1 MADDVLSYC
10 RICAAAC
17 GITVTVEGT
26 QVVRV
31 RGDAGHPVSQ
41 GYTCPKGRGLAAW
54 HHDPRR
60 LDRPRLRGS
69 EVGWGELLDDLAG
82 SLGAIVEQ
90 SGPDAVALYLATG
103 MAYDAAGQVASA
115 MWLASLGSRSFFTAA
130 TVDNAPVLVAAEL
143 VAGNAML
150 SPVWDAT
157 SGGLLLL
164 VGTNPVVSHGYGT
177 TIPDPVRHLR
187 AHRRL
192 GGRLWVV
199 DPRRTETAALADEH
213 LAVRPGADVAV
224 LAALASAILAEGH
237 DPDELAR
244 FCTAEDVDGLRV
256 ALAPFTP
263 VRAAEVAGV
272 ELGAVERLIADVRR
286 HRGRLAVMCGTGTT
300 MATDGVLV
308 EWLRWVLLILTGSL
322 DRPGGMRF
330 QHGPLG
336 RLRPPRDG
344 RSTDVG
350 SLVDPLDGPAS
361 RPELRRVIGQVPAV
375 ALADEI
381 EAGHVRTLVVTGGN
395 PIAAMPEPDR
405 MRAALASLDV
415 LAVVDVMEGELAA
428 MATHVLPATGELE
441 RADITLAANL
451 SVRSG
456 VQATTAVV
464 PPAAERRPVW
474 WMLGQLSRRMG
485 GDLLAGADPD
495 DLTDE
500 LFLRGMLAHGPLD
513 ADAVFAAGAR
523 GLDVEP
529 EHGWVHET
537 MLPGGR
543 WRLAPP
549 ILLERLSV
557 HAARTPTRASAA
569 LVLTPRREV
578 GWSNSVRYAGRGA
591 EAVLRLHPADAESAG
606 LADGDRADV
615 TSAHGSMTTVVAVD
629 GNVRTGVAS
638 VTHSGSADGP
648 GLLTSSAHGVDPLTG
663 MPHASGLA
671 VTVTSAAST

>member
-1 MADDVLSYC
+1 MTAGHDVLSYC

-17 GITVTVEGT
+17 GITVTVDGPR
-26 QVVRV
+26 VVKV

-60 LDRPRLRGS
+60 LDRPRLRGT
-69 EVGWGELLDDLAG
+69 EVGWTELLDDLAG
-82 SLGAIVEQ
+82 SLRVVLDAT
-90 SGPDAVALYLATG
+90 GPDAVALYLATG

-143 VAGNAML
+143 VAGHAML

-192 GGRLWVV
+192 GGRLWVL

-213 LAVRPGADVAV
+213 VPVRPGADVAV
-224 LAALASAILAEGH
+224 LAAVARAVLAEGH
-237 DPDELAR
+237 DPDEVAR
-244 FCTAEDVDGLRV
+244 FCTAEDLDRLRV

-263 VRAAEVAGV
+263 ARAAEVAGV
-272 ELGAVERLIADVRR
+272 DIEAVERLVADVRH

-300 MATDGVLV
+300 MATDGVVV

-330 QHGPLG
+330 QDGPLG
-336 RLRPPRDG
+336 RLQPPRAVA
-344 RSTDVG
+344 SPAG
-350 SLVDPLDGPAS
+350 SVRDATGPDDGPTS
-361 RPELRRVIGQVPAV
+361 RPELQRVVGQVPAV

-381 EAGHVRTLVVTGGN
+381 EAGHVRALVVTGGN
-395 PIAAMPEPDR
+395 PIAAIPEPDR

-415 LAVVDVMEGELAA
+415 LAVVDVMDNELTEL
-428 MATHVLPATGELE
+428 ATHVLPSTGQLE
-441 RADITLAANL
+441 RADLMLASNL

-464 PPAAERRPVW
+464 PPVGGRRPVW
-474 WMLGQLSRRMG
+474 WMLGGLSTRLG

-495 DLTDE
+495 DL
-500 LFLRGMLAHGPLD
+500 
-513 ADAVFAAGAR
+513 
-523 GLDVEP
+523 
-529 EHGWVHET
+529 
-537 MLPGGR
+537 
-543 WRLAPP
+543 
-549 ILLERLSV
+549 
-557 HAARTPTRASAA
+557 
-569 LVLTPRREV
+569 
-578 GWSNSVRYAGRGA
+578 
-591 EAVLRLHPADAESAG
+591 
-606 LADGDRADV
+606 
-615 TSAHGSMTTVVAVD
+615 
-629 GNVRTGVAS
+629 
-638 VTHSGSADGP
+638 
-648 GLLTSSAHGVDPLTG
+648 
-663 MPHASGLA
+663 
-671 VTVTSAAST
+671 